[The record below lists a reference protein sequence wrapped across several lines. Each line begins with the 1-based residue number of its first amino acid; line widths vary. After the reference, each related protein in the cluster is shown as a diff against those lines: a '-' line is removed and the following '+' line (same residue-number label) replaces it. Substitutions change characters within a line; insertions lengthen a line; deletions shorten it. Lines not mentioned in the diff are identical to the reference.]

1 MPIFISLEK
10 MEGLEDLRNV
20 DLHNIKDLL
29 DELEEPLPLQKQL
42 HNHDHMDKSSS
53 SRTRLEEPVPDPIT
67 RHFHNLCLHNAF
79 SLT

>member
-1 MPIFISLEK
+1 VLIFISLEK

-29 DELEEPLPLQKQL
+29 DELEEPLSLQMQL

-67 RHFHNLCLHNAF
+67 RHF
-79 SLT
+79 S